1 MTSTL
6 FRHASL
12 HLGAQPDGTP
22 LTRHGDLLV
31 VDGRIAA
38 IAATGTGAHG
48 GTLDAP
54 SGTETLDLGGR
65 SLLPGFQD
73 AHVHPGTA
81 GLALLGIDLSP
92 VHSLD
97 GYLDLI
103 AAGAA
108 ASSALVLTG
117 VGWYSDVFPGSS
129 PTAALLDSV
138 VPDRPVVL
146 TGHDGHSTWVNT
158 AALTAA
164 GISRDTPD
172 PSDGVIVRDPTGA
185 PTGVLLDGAMRL
197 IAALVPEVDE
207 DRLVAALR
215 AAQAKL
221 HSVGITAWQDAMV
234 GDSDLGPDPQGA
246 YARLAVAGELTG
258 RVVQGLWWDRTRG
271 LEQIPDLVAR
281 RESVRTLPGISA
293 NVVKVMQDGMVENLT
308 AAMLSPYCGAG
319 APAGTG
325 PSFIEPSLLAAATVE
340 LERHGFDIHFHAVGD
355 RAVREC
361 LDAVEAARA
370 ANGPTALRHQ
380 IAHLDVVDPADVPR
394 FASLGVIANLQMLWA
409 RRDEEIVTRK
419 LPLLGPARE
428 ASHFPFGALHA
439 AGARLAAGS
448 DWPVSAPDPL
458 LAIHTAVHRTAPAQ
472 DVHAIGE
479 GVLAQPL
486 EPDQALGLGTALE
499 TFMTGAAY
507 ANRLETSSG
516 ALRVGMD
523 ADLVVLDASLE
534 SAAAPGGPGVG
545 SLDVAAT
552 YVGGDA
558 VYRRG

>member
-1 MTSTL
+1 MRSTL
-6 FRHASL
+6 FRNASL
-12 HLGAQPDGTP
+12 HLGSQPDGAP
-22 LTRHGDLLV
+22 LSRQGGLLV
-31 VDGRIAA
+31 VHGRIAA
-38 IAATGTGAHG
+38 VGER
-48 GTLDAP
+48 LDAP
-54 SGTETLDLGGR
+54 RDTTVIDLDGR

-108 ASSALVLTG
+108 ASSAPVLTG
-117 VGWYSDVFPGSS
+117 VGWYSDVFQGGS

-138 VPDRPVVL
+138 VPDRPVIL
-146 TGHDGHSTWVNT
+146 TGHDGHSTWVNS

-164 GISRDTPD
+164 GITASTTD
-172 PSDGVIVRDPTGA
+172 PSDGVIVRDAAGA

-197 IAALVPEVDE
+197 ISSLTPVVDE
-207 DRLVAALR
+207 DRLVAAML
-215 AAQAKL
+215 AAQSRL

-234 GDSDLGPDPQGA
+234 GDSDLGPNPQGA
-246 YARLAVAGELTG
+246 YARLVASGELTG

-271 LEQIPDLVAR
+271 LEQIPDLVER
-281 RESVRTLPGISA
+281 RASVRSLPGVTA

-308 AAMLSPYCGAG
+308 AAMLSPYCGPGIA
-319 APAGTG
+319 AGTG
-325 PSFIEPSLLAAATVE
+325 PSFIEPALLTAATVE

-361 LDAVEAARA
+361 LDAVAAARA

-380 IAHLDVVDPADVPR
+380 IAHLDVVDPADIPR

-419 LPLLGPARE
+419 LPLLGPVRE
-428 ASHFPFGALHA
+428 DSHFPFGALQR

-458 LAIHTAVHRTAPAQ
+458 LAVHTAVHRTAPAQ
-472 DVHAIGE
+472 DVHAIGADALSVPL
-479 GVLAQPL
+479 VL
-486 EPDQALGLGTALE
+486 EQALGLGTALE

-507 ANRLETSSG
+507 ANRLETSTG

-534 SAAAPGGPGVG
+534 SAAAQGGPGVG
-545 SLDVAAT
+545 SLGVTET
-552 YVGGDA
+552 YVRGEV
-558 VYRRG
+558 VYRREA